1 MLKKLLIFARN
12 KKASD
17 LHISA
22 GNYPYVR
29 ILGDMLPIKE
39 AGIIEAE
46 ASEKMLLEILSEKS
60 LAKFKE
66 NMQVDFS
73 YSLDEKTRYRVNI
86 YKTEMGIAGAFRE
99 IPKEIPTLDEIK
111 APDVLKTFAE
121 MKNGLVLVCGPTGS
135 GKSTTLAAMINH
147 INETFKG
154 HIITIEDPLEFVHTS
169 KKSMISH
176 REVGSSALS
185 FARSLRGALREDPD
199 VIMVGEMRD
208 LETIELALTAAE
220 TGHLVFGTLHTS
232 SSEKAIERVVD
243 VFDEREKD
251 RIASMLSNSLK
262 GVIAQALVKTTNQQE
277 RVAIFEVMIVNSSVS
292 NLIKENKLSQIKS
305 MMQIGSR
312 YGMITMENSAQKLL
326 DDGIVNLKDVKYIL
340 HSGDTIKKIN
350 GAVNGDKSTAKK

>member
-1 MLKKLLIFARN
+1 MLKKLLTFARN
-12 KKASD
+12 KRASD

-22 GNYPYVR
+22 GNYPYLR

-46 ASEKMLLEILSEKS
+46 ASEKMLLELLSASNLE
-60 LAKFKE
+60 KFKE
-66 NMQVDFS
+66 NMQVDFG
-73 YSLDEKTRYRVNI
+73 YSLDEKTRYRVNV

-99 IPKEIPTLDEIK
+99 IPKEIPTLGSIK
-111 APDVLKTFAE
+111 APKVLTTFSE
-121 MKNGLVLVCGPTGS
+121 MRNGLVLVCGPTGC

-147 INETFKG
+147 INESSKV
-154 HIITIEDPLEFVHTS
+154 HIITIEDPLEFVHIS
-169 KKSMISH
+169 QKSMISH
-176 REVGSSALS
+176 REVGSSASS
-185 FARSLRGALREDPD
+185 FAKSLRGALREDPD

-232 SSEKAIERVVD
+232 SSEKAIERIVD

-262 GVIAQALVKTTNQQE
+262 GVIAQTLVKTTNQQE
-277 RVAIFEVMIVNSSVS
+277 RTAVFEVMIVNTSVS
-292 NLIKENKLSQIKS
+292 NLIKENKISQIKS

-326 DDGIVNLKDVKYIL
+326 DEGAVNLKDVKHIL
-340 HSGDTIKKIN
+340 DEAETIKKVN
-350 GAVNGDKSTAKK
+350 GAMNDKKNTAKK